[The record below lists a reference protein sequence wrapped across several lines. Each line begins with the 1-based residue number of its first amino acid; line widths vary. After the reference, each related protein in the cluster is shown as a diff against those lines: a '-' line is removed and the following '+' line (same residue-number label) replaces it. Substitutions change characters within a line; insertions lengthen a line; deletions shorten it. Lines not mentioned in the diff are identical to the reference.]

1 MRYLLVVLFI
11 ASSLSALAYVY
22 WQQELQYTQP
32 TPKPEGLVQI
42 AFNERVDVSPWIP
55 QNGKPIFL
63 HFFSPEC
70 PCSKFNAQNFEQIYT
85 RFKDAFDF
93 YVVIPSYSDPEEAA
107 GFLPVDIPIIQ
118 DETTL
123 LSATVGV
130 YSTPQ
135 AVLIESN
142 KSLYYRG
149 NYNKSRY
156 CTLPESNYALQAA
169 EALANRAPIPSFDAY
184 ATVAYG
190 CLLPSLTSF

>member
-1 MRYLLVVLFI
+1 MRYVVLVLFI
-11 ASSLSALAYVY
+11 TFALSALGYVY

-32 TPKPEGLVQI
+32 TPKPAGLVQV
-42 AFNERVDVSPWIP
+42 AFEEKIDVSPWISP
-55 QNGKPIFL
+55 SGKPVFL

-70 PCSKFNAQNFEQIYT
+70 PCSKFNAQNFAQIHNRYS
-85 RFKDAFDF
+85 DAFDF
-93 YVVIPSYSDPEEAA
+93 YVIIPNYSDKEEAA
-107 GFLPVDIPIIQ
+107 EFLPEGIQIIQ

-123 LSATVGV
+123 LSSTVGV

-135 AVLIESN
+135 AVLIDSDQR
-142 KSLYYRG
+142 LFYRG

-169 EALANRAPIPSFDAY
+169 EALTQRKPIPSFDAY

-190 CLLPSLTSF
+190 CVLPSLQL